1 MNATDFPAV
10 EADELIEAAQRK
22 RRAAPPL
29 VPTTRR
35 RKAKAAAEPQAE
47 TPVDQPAESSE
58 VAAEPTTRKRR
69 RAPKLAGQGEA
80 LADLPEPTPA
90 PRLAVWSITA
100 AAAAA
105 LLVVLT
111 VHGLVSAPAT
121 RPIEEVRV
129 LWLPGPQVSQKEVLS
144 WISRFP
150 QRDKLIAAD
159 AWTLARLGEFLA
171 SQEMVAEVRSV
182 STRHEPVPL
191 DVGGIRRVLEVEL
204 GLRQPVMPAILSTG
218 QRAWVDVDGHRLP
231 GSLSGPEV
239 RRPLLRDLEKSD
251 PVTIRTVVEAWLKL
265 EPQIEKGLVTDIA
278 LNDPIDD
285 RGTCGVVFYT
295 SAGTRLVWGRTEEA
309 RFGLSTE
316 DRVRDLVHTIRCQG
330 DMARVAEINVR
341 YRQPFFTLKD

>member
-22 RRAAPPL
+22 RRGAPPL

-35 RKAKAAAEPQAE
+35 RKAKEAFEPSLVA
-47 TPVDQPAESSE
+47 PVAQPAEASDA
-58 VAAEPTTRKRR
+58 AAEPTTRKRR
-69 RAPKLAGQGEA
+69 RVPKLAGHGEA
-80 LADLPEPTPA
+80 LSDLPPLSPA
-90 PRLAVWSITA
+90 PRLAVWSIAA

-111 VHGLVSAPAT
+111 VHGLVSAPSS
-121 RPIEEVRV
+121 RPVEEVRV
-129 LWLPGPQVSQKEVLS
+129 LWLPGPQVSQKEVLG
-144 WISRFP
+144 WIARFP
-150 QRDKLIAAD
+150 QRDKLVAAD

-171 SQEMVAEVRSV
+171 SQEMVSKVRSI

-191 DVGGIRRVLEVEL
+191 EVGGVRRVLEVEL
-204 GLRQPVMPAILSTG
+204 GLRQPVMPAILANG

-231 GSLSGPEV
+231 GSLNGPEV
-239 RRPLLRDLEKSD
+239 RRPLLRDLEKAD
-251 PVTIRTVVEAWLKL
+251 PVTVRTIVEAWLKL

-285 RGTCGVVFYT
+285 RGTRGVVFYT
-295 SAGTRLVWGRTEEA
+295 AAGTRLIWGRTEEA
-309 RFGLSTE
+309 RYGLSTD

-330 DMARVAEINVR
+330 DMGRVAEINVR
-341 YRQPFFTLKD
+341 YRQPFYTLKD